1 MTKRLK
7 TNVQGIEPFRIL
19 LIDDNPDDR
28 DHIRRLLLQGARRR
42 LHFVEAASGE
52 TGISACMEVGSFDCI
67 VLDMHLSDMSG
78 FDVLKELRNYTAD
91 GIVPWPVVVMTGS
104 GGDFEPADV
113 MRAGAQDYIGKEWAS
128 AEGLSRA
135 VDNAVERY
143 ALTREL
149 RESEARLRL
158 ALSAGKMGTWE
169 RNFQTGRVVWSD
181 EHYLMMGYRPGEV
194 EPSYENWAR
203 RVHIGDVPR
212 VDAALR
218 KARTEKSEFVIEY
231 RVMWADGTMRWIELR
246 GCYDYDASG
255 TVRRMYGIVLDMTAR
270 KQAEEALRVT
280 EERLRLAQEAA
291 GLGIWDWDIATGAI
305 RWSEQNF
312 RLHGIAPENG
322 PPTYEIWRMAIHPE
336 DRDRANAVVT
346 EALATGREY
355 EAEYRVV
362 LRDGT
367 MRWLLGQGRVFLD
380 EANRPAR
387 MVGINFDITERR
399 NAATNLAQMNEELE
413 RRVAERTAQL
423 VQAQKMEIFG
433 QMTGG
438 VAHDFNNLLAV
449 VLSNMELLR
458 KRLPADPVTKRL
470 VDGAVAGAER
480 GAALTQ
486 RMLSFARRQEL
497 RLDAVDLPALVA
509 GMDNMLTRT
518 LGPGVEIATK
528 FEPGLPQV
536 QADTNQLELALL
548 NLAVNARDAMP
559 LGGTMTVSA
568 RRAEVP
574 SDGGPL
580 SLTPGEYGVLMVSDT
595 GIGMDAATLARATEP
610 FFTTKGPGQ
619 GTGLGLPMVFGLAAQ
634 SKGALNLISHPGV
647 GTTVELWLPR
657 ATVALAT
664 SRESVATGVP
674 DLQSFNVL
682 LVDDDALIGMSTQMS
697 LEDLGHSVIVALSGE
712 RALSILRDGAAV
724 DIVVTD
730 QAMPGMTGL
739 ELVAKIKSEWPA
751 LPVLLA
757 TGYDELPVGNDTP
770 RLMKPYKQETLA
782 ARLGEMVGAARCG
795 SENVISIRSKTERR

>member
-7 TNVQGIEPFRIL
+7 TNVQELEPFRIL

-28 DHIRRLLLQGARRR
+28 DHIRRLLLRGARRR

-52 TGISACMEVGSFDCI
+52 KGISACREIGSFDCI
-67 VLDMHLSDMSG
+67 VLDMHLCDMNG
-78 FDVLKELRNYTAD
+78 FEVLEELRNDTAD
-91 GIVPWPVVVMTGS
+91 GITPWPVVVMTGS

-143 ALTREL
+143 AMTRDL

-158 ALSAGKMGTWE
+158 ALSSGKMGTWD

-181 EHYLMMGYRPGEV
+181 EHYRMMGYRPGEV

-203 RVHIGDVPR
+203 RVHIGDVPK

-218 KARTEKSEFVIEY
+218 KARVEKSEFVIEY
-231 RVMWADGTMRWIELR
+231 RVVWADGTMRWIELR
-246 GCYDYDASG
+246 GRYDFDASG
-255 TVRRMYGIVLDMTAR
+255 TVRRMYGIVLDMTEH
-270 KQAEEALRVT
+270 KQAEEALCAT

-291 GLGIWDWDIATGAI
+291 GIGIWDWDIGTGGI
-305 RWSEQNF
+305 RWSEQNY
-312 RLHGIAPENG
+312 RLHGIAQEHA
-322 PPTYEIWRMAIHPE
+322 PPTYENWRMAIHPE
-336 DRDRANAVVT
+336 DRDRANALVT
-346 EALATGREY
+346 EAVATGREY

-362 LRDGT
+362 LQDGT
-367 MRWLLGQGRVFLD
+367 TRWLAGQGRVFLD

-399 NAATNLAQMNEELE
+399 NAATHLAQMNEELE

-458 KRLPADPVTKRL
+458 KRLPADPIAKRL
-470 VDGAVAGAER
+470 IDGAVAGAER

-497 RLDAVDLPALVA
+497 RLDAVDLPSLVA
-509 GMDNMLTRT
+509 GTDNMLSRT
-518 LGPGVEIATK
+518 LGPGVGIATK
-528 FEPGLPQV
+528 FDPDLPQV
-536 QADTNQLELALL
+536 QADANQLELALL

-568 RRAEVP
+568 RKAVVP
-574 SDGGPL
+574 ADGGTP
-580 SLTPGEYGVLMVSDT
+580 SLTPGEYGVLTVSDT
-595 GIGMDAATLARATEP
+595 GVGMDAATLARATEP

-634 SKGALNLISHPGV
+634 SKGALNLISQPRV
-647 GTTVELWLPR
+647 GTTAELWLPR
-657 ATVALAT
+657 ASISSAA
-664 SRESVATGVP
+664 SGESVATGV
-674 DLQSFNVL
+674 LNIKSCNVL
-682 LVDDDALIGMSTQMS
+682 LVDDDVLIGMSTQMT
-697 LEDLGHSVIVALSGE
+697 LEDLGHSVIVVLSGE
-712 RALSILRDGAAV
+712 NALSVLRDGAAV

-739 ELVAKIKSEWPA
+739 ELVGRIKAEWPA

-757 TGYDELPVGNDTP
+757 TGYDELPGDNNVP
-770 RLMKPYKQETLA
+770 RLMKPYKQEVLA
-782 ARLGEMVGAARCG
+782 ARIAELVGTVRRG
-795 SENVISIRSKTERR
+795 NENVVSLRSKTERQ